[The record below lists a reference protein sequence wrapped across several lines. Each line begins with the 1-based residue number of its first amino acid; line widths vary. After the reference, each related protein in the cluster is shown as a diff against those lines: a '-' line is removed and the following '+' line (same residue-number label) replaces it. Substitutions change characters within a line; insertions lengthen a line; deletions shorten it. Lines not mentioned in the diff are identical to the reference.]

1 MQCLKSKLSKKSCHL
16 IEFLMMTWER
26 EKRKAEKKK
35 AENPGHGLQ
44 IKKLTFTTHL
54 SFSFSLLL
62 PSLLYSL
69 RLCNWIKV
77 GASLRPGASLMQ
89 RLLWVQ
95 VFNGAEAFL
104 RLGLPCC
111 RGFLDAEAL
120 MSPGFLWGRGFYVSP
135 SFGGSPG
142 FEGEPRLWGEPQ
154 LWREPRL
161 WVKPQL
167 LEELRLWRWDPAW
180 EWAPK
185 WEWAPAM
192 ECPWSVIECNGV

>member
-16 IEFLMMTWER
+16 IEFLIMTWER
-26 EKRKAEKKK
+26 EKRKAEKKE

-95 VFNGAEAFL
+95 VFYGAEAFL

-111 RGFLDAEAL
+111 RGFPE
-120 MSPGFLWGRGFYVSP
+120 
-135 SFGGSPG
+135 GGAPAS
-142 FEGEPRLWGEPQ
+142 EGAPAFAYLPTCLAWNGVK
-154 LWREPRL
+154 WREM
-161 WVKPQL
+161 
-167 LEELRLWRWDPAW
+167 AW
-180 EWAPK
+180 
-185 WEWAPAM
+185 
-192 ECPWSVIECNGV
+192 NGVKWRSSPASCVGAQKRVRKRPKKADEKQLDKWLNAKINRVTC